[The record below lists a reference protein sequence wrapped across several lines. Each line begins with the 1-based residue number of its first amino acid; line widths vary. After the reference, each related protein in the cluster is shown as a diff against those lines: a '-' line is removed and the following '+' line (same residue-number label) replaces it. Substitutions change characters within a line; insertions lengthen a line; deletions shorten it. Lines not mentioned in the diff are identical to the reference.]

1 MSNLEAAAILH
12 DAVRKEIQPG
22 FIKITI
28 SRNEQ
33 SLNSKYV
40 KEIELLPP
48 SLITNNDE
56 NELDLTNF
64 VPSINRKPTIN
75 KTSNGDLESP
85 GKPKTTLS
93 EKREF
98 FFN

>member
-28 SRNEQ
+28 SRDEQ
-33 SLNSKYV
+33 SLNSKHV

-64 VPSINRKPTIN
+64 VPSINRKPL
-75 KTSNGDLESP
+75 NGDSELLE
-85 GKPKTTLS
+85 KNKTTLS

-98 FFN
+98 FFH

>member
-22 FIKITI
+22 YIKITI
-28 SRNEQ
+28 SRVLNDEQ
-33 SLNSKYV
+33 DMNLKHV

-48 SLITNNDE
+48 SLTINNDE

-64 VPSINRKPTIN
+64 VPPVNQKPPIS
-75 KTSNGDLESP
+75 K
-85 GKPKTTLS
+85 K
-93 EKREF
+93 
-98 FFN
+98 

>member
-22 FIKITI
+22 YIKITI
-28 SRNEQ
+28 SRVLNDEQ
-33 SLNSKYV
+33 DRNLKHV

-48 SLITNNDE
+48 SLTINNDE

-64 VPSINRKPTIN
+64 VPPVNQKPPISKNSDSI
-75 KTSNGDLESP
+75 
-85 GKPKTTLS
+85 
-93 EKREF
+93 
-98 FFN
+98 

>member
-28 SRNEQ
+28 SRVLNDEQ
-33 SLNSKYV
+33 DMNLKHV

-48 SLITNNDE
+48 SFTTNNDE

-64 VPSINRKPTIN
+64 VSPVNQKSSISK
-75 KTSNGDLESP
+75 DLN
-85 GKPKTTLS
+85 
-93 EKREF
+93 F
-98 FFN
+98 I

>member
-22 FIKITI
+22 YIKITI
-28 SRNEQ
+28 SRVLNDEQ
-33 SLNSKYV
+33 DMNLKHV

-48 SLITNNDE
+48 SLTINNDE

-64 VPSINRKPTIN
+64 VPPVNQKPPISKN
-75 KTSNGDLESP
+75 WI
-85 GKPKTTLS
+85 
-93 EKREF
+93 
-98 FFN
+98 